1 MKTKQRL
8 AMIIAAVLL
17 VLLGSSL
24 TVGTEVDTIIIQ
36 TPPTVGALPLI
47 WMKEQG
53 VLADKVELISG
64 FLPII
69 NGDLR

>member
-53 VLADKVELISG
+53 V
-64 FLPII
+64 
-69 NGDLR
+69 